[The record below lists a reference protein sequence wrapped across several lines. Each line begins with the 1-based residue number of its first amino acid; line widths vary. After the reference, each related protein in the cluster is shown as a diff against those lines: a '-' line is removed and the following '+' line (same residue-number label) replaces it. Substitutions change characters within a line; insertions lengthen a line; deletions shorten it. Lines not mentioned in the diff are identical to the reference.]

1 MTSALEGEWGTQK
14 ADYNLLDVK
23 FFNILQMSFKYGPSH
38 EADHISRRAKMRR
51 ILIRCP
57 LSNAYIAS
65 LDSISAVLSK
75 LPYRKIAVRG
85 QKKGVQ
91 YDCVAK

>member
-1 MTSALEGEWGTQK
+1 MKFCRCHLSMPPPSQFLLRGGSYFKTRKNAENFDTLSADRVT
-14 ADYNLLDVK
+14 
-23 FFNILQMSFKYGPSH
+23 
-38 EADHISRRAKMRR
+38 R
-51 ILIRCP
+51 
-57 LSNAYIAS
+57 IAS